1 MKLRYWILITGSFCA
16 MSANTTLVAQ
26 NRGKLNIVQKPIV
39 FNQKRQQLSLDYL
52 HKRHGIQKTQPTIVP
67 RMIVLHFT
75 GSGTLNSNFNYFN
88 KEEIEQAR
96 TANKNQSTLNVS
108 AHFLVDRDGTVY
120 QLLPDTIFA
129 RHIIGL
135 NYMAI
140 GVENVGGPDA
150 PLTEAQ
156 VRANA
161 ALVRHLCARHKIE
174 YLIGHSE
181 YSIFRNTAL
190 WKETNSKYY
199 TGKADPGT
207 DFMQKVRALVPDL
220 KLKSK
225 P

>member
-1 MKLRYWILITGSFCA
+1 MRLWYLMLAIGSFCTICTGT
-16 MSANTTLVAQ
+16 SLRAQ
-26 NRGKLNIVQKPIV
+26 NSGTLNIVQKPVV
-39 FNQKRQQLSLDYL
+39 FNQKRRQLSLDYL
-52 HKRHGIQKTQPTIVP
+52 QKRHGILKTQATIVP

-75 GSGTLNSNFNYFN
+75 GSGTLSSNFNYFN

-96 TANKNQSTLNVS
+96 TVNKNQSILNVS
-108 AHFLVDRDGTVY
+108 AHYLVDRDGTVY
-120 QLLPDTIFA
+120 QLLPDTLFA

-156 VRANA
+156 VKANA
-161 ALVRHLCARHKIE
+161 ALVRYLCTKHKID

-181 YSIFRNTAL
+181 YAAFRNTAL

-199 TGKADPGT
+199 TGKADPGSE
-207 DFMQKVRALVPDL
+207 FMRKVRALVTDL

>member
-1 MKLRYWILITGSFCA
+1 MKLWDWILLLGSFCA
-16 MSANTTLVAQ
+16 MSGSTTLVAQ
-26 NRGKLNIVQKPIV
+26 NSGKLNIVQKPIV

-52 HKRHGIQKTQPTIVP
+52 SKRHGIRKARPTIIP

-96 TANKNQSTLNVS
+96 RANKNQSTLNVS
-108 AHFLVDRDGTVY
+108 AHYLVDRDGTIY
-120 QLLPDTIFA
+120 QLLPDTLFA

-135 NYMAI
+135 NHMAI
-140 GVENVGGPDA
+140 GVENVGGPEA
-150 PLTEAQ
+150 PLTASQ
-156 VRANA
+156 VKANA

-181 YSIFRNTAL
+181 YTVFRNTPL

-199 TGKADPGT
+199 TAKADPGT
-207 DFMQKVRALVPDL
+207 GFMRKVRALVTDL

>member
-1 MKLRYWILITGSFCA
+1 MKLRYWIWTIGSFCA
-16 MSANTTLVAQ
+16 MSNSTTLSAQ
-26 NRGKLNIVQKPIV
+26 NSGKLNIVQKPIV

-52 HKRHGIQKTQPTIVP
+52 QKRHGIRKSQATIVP
-67 RMIVLHFT
+67 KMIVLHFT

-96 TANKNQSTLNVS
+96 TVNKNQSTLNVS
-108 AHFLVDRDGTVY
+108 AHYLVDRDGTVY
-120 QLLPDTIFA
+120 QLLPDTLFA

-156 VRANA
+156 VKANA
-161 ALVRHLCARHKIE
+161 ALVRHLSKQHKIE

-181 YSIFRNTAL
+181 YVAFRNTAL
-190 WKETNSKYY
+190 WKETNSNYY

-207 DFMQKVRALVPDL
+207 EFMRKVRALLPDL

>member
-1 MKLRYWILITGSFCA
+1 MKLRYWRLIICSFCA
-16 MSANTTLVAQ
+16 MSASTILVAQ
-26 NRGKLNIVQKPIV
+26 NSGKLNIVQKPIV

-52 HKRHGIQKTQPTIVP
+52 QKRHGIRKTRPTIVP

-88 KEEIEQAR
+88 KEEIELAR
-96 TANKNQSTLNVS
+96 RANKNQSILNVS

-156 VRANA
+156 IKANA
-161 ALVRHLCARHKIE
+161 ALVRYLCARHKIE

-207 DFMQKVRALVPDL
+207 DFMRSVRAQLSDL

>member
-1 MKLRYWILITGSFCA
+1 MKLRYWIWIIGSFCA
-16 MSANTTLVAQ
+16 MSAGTTLTAQ
-26 NRGKLNIVQKPIV
+26 NSGKLNIIQKPIV

-52 HKRHGIQKTQPTIVP
+52 QKRHGIRKARPTIVP

-75 GSGTLNSNFNYFN
+75 GSGTLTSNFNYFN

-108 AHFLVDRDGTVY
+108 AHYLVDRDGTVY
-120 QLLPDTIFA
+120 QLLPDTLFA

-150 PLTEAQ
+150 PLTQAQ
-156 VRANA
+156 VKANA
-161 ALVRHLCARHKIE
+161 ALVRYLCARHKIE

-181 YSIFRNTAL
+181 YTIFRNTAL
-190 WKETNSKYY
+190 WKETNSNYY
-199 TGKADPGT
+199 TGKTDPGT
-207 DFMQKVRALVPDL
+207 DFMRNVRALVADL
-220 KLKSK
+220 KLRAK

>member
-1 MKLRYWILITGSFCA
+1 MRLWYLMLTIGCFCTIGASTKLK
-16 MSANTTLVAQ
+16 AQ
-26 NRGKLNIVQKPIV
+26 NREKLNIVQKPII
-39 FNQKRQQLSLDYL
+39 FNQKREQLSLDYL
-52 HKRHGIQKTQPTIVP
+52 QKRHGIRKNKATIVP
-67 RMIVLHFT
+67 GMIVLHFT
-75 GSGTLNSNFNYFN
+75 GSGTFTSNFNYFN

-96 TANKNQSTLNVS
+96 TVNKNQSTLNVS
-108 AHFLVDRDGTVY
+108 AHYLVDRDGTVY
-120 QLLPDTIFA
+120 QLLPDTVFA

-156 VRANA
+156 VKANA
-161 ALVRHLCARHKIE
+161 ALVRYLCKQHKIA

-181 YSIFRNTAL
+181 YTAFRNTPL
-190 WKETNSKYY
+190 WKETNSNYY

-207 DFMQKVRALVPDL
+207 DFMRKVRALVTDL

>member
-16 MSANTTLVAQ
+16 MSTSTILVAQ
-26 NRGKLNIVQKPIV
+26 NSGKLNIVQKPIV

-52 HKRHGIQKTQPTIVP
+52 NKRHGIRKTQPTILP

-96 TANKNQSTLNVS
+96 TANKTQSTLNVS
-108 AHFLVDRDGTVY
+108 AHYLVDRDGTVY
-120 QLLPDTIFA
+120 QLLPDTLFA

-140 GVENVGGPDA
+140 GIENVGGPDA

-156 VRANA
+156 VKANA
-161 ALVRHLCARHKIE
+161 ALVRYLCARHKIE

-181 YSIFRNTAL
+181 YSSFRNTAL
-190 WKETNSKYY
+190 WKETNSNYY

-207 DFMQKVRALVPDL
+207 EFMRKVRALLPDL